1 MRFSTVVISSAF
13 VLAGMSA
20 AQFAG
25 SDLCVTPNFFIFSHH
40 SEFEARAFDEE
51 PELYARGGAI
61 SRLTGG
67 NRNPPSYRA
76 ASRDPPP
83 RYTAGDEQMA
93 PPHVRAAWNSNQRP
107 ADYSNN
113 HKTPAYTST
122 SQHRHRRSYYY
133 DGKHCNGLVARGNT
147 PSRMGGGDKERKDGK
162 PPKYKVAAN
171 DPPPRYQGSPNH
183 VPHLDSFRTETDYSH
198 NHKSPSGTQAH
209 RHRRS
214 FYDLD

>member
-1 MRFSTVVISSAF
+1 
-13 VLAGMSA
+13 MSA

-25 SDLCVTPNFFIFSHH
+25 SDFEV
-40 SEFEARAFDEE
+40 EARAFDEE

-67 NRNPPSYRA
+67 GRNPPSYRD

-93 PPHVRAAWNSNQRP
+93 PPNVRAAWSNPRRP
-107 ADYSNN
+107 TDYSNN
-113 HKTPAYTST
+113 HKTPAHTST
-122 SQHRHRRSYYY
+122 SRHRGRRSYY
-133 DGKHCNGLVARGNT
+133 DDELVARGNT